1 MAKMNVMRKKS
12 AVKKY
17 SEAVTA
23 DITSAEAQM
32 KADGYTDEEIA
43 EVIEAITNPVEESQ
57 DGGEAPAK
65 PKKPKKEET
74 EEKPNANLKF
84 EKTEVRYDQDGNV
97 KKGDVLRIVKISQE
111 KADLL
116 NSQMHNTKIGYF
128 LIEE

>member
-43 EVIEAITNPVEESQ
+43 EVIEAISNPVAD

-65 PKKPKKEET
+65 PAKEKPAKKA

-97 KKGDVLRIVKISQE
+97 KKGDVLRVVKISQE

>member
-1 MAKMNVMRKKS
+1 MAKMNALKKKA

-23 DITSAEAQM
+23 DITAAEAQM

-43 EVIEAITNPVEESQ
+43 EVIEAITNPVVEETT
-57 DGGEAPAK
+57 DEAPAK
-65 PKKPKKEET
+65 PAKEKPAKKA

-84 EKTEVRYDQDGNV
+84 EKTEVRYDKDGKV

-111 KADLL
+111 KADIL
-116 NSQMHNTKIGYF
+116 NSQMHNTKLGYF

>member
-23 DITSAEAQM
+23 DIAAAEAQM
-32 KADGYTDEEIA
+32 KSDGYSDEEIA
-43 EVIEAITNPVEESQ
+43 EVIEAITNPVAEETTE
-57 DGGEAPAK
+57 EAPAK
-65 PKKPKKEET
+65 PAKEKPAKKA

-84 EKTEVRYDQDGNV
+84 EKTEVRYDKDGKV
-97 KKGDVLRIVKISQE
+97 KKGDVLRVVKISQE